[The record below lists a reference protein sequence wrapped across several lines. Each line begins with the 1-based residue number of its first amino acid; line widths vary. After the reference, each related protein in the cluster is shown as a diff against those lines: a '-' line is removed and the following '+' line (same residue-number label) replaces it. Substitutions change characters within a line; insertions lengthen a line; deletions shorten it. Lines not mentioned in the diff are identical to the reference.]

1 MSLSYRY
8 NFLNFSLYVIGIQLQ
23 ESSIHFF
30 SYMYNFF
37 YFSLYVLGMV
47 SKKCPPPIPRKFSL
61 RLRNISCNNVALP
74 YFTFWYLPGE
84 DYKSLGS
91 LLWRKNILMHSLFEC
106 NIDKLYANH
115 PFLSNCTA
123 MFTIARLEV
132 LLITQKK
139 VFIEPN
145 YSNWWMQI

>member
-23 ESSIHFF
+23 ESSIHIFF
-30 SYMYNFF
+30 IHVQFF
-37 YFSLYVLGMV
+37 FILVCMSWEWCQ
-47 SKKCPPPIPRKFSL
+47 KTAPPPHSL
-61 RLRNISCNNVALP
+61 RLRNICCNNVALP
-74 YFTFWYLPGE
+74 YFTFRYLPGE
-84 DYKSLGS
+84 EYNSLGS

-139 VFIEPN
+139 VFIEHD
-145 YSNWWMQI
+145 YSNWWMRKYT